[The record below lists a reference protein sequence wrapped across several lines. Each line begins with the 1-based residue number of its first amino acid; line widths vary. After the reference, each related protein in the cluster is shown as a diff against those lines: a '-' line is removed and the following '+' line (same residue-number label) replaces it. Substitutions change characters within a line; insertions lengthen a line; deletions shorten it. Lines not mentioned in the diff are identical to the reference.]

1 MQKQKDC
8 KWQVPDVWSNLIN
21 KKSFYCNAN
30 LILQRNKEISTI
42 TLFFPELSKFLNL
55 SLDGITNN
63 AELEKKLIEKLP
75 VSGHGLNKNGRFV
88 ILSIKRKA

>member
-21 KKSFYCNAN
+21 KKKSFYCNAN

-63 AELEKKLIEKLP
+63 AELEKK
-75 VSGHGLNKNGRFV
+75 N
-88 ILSIKRKA
+88 